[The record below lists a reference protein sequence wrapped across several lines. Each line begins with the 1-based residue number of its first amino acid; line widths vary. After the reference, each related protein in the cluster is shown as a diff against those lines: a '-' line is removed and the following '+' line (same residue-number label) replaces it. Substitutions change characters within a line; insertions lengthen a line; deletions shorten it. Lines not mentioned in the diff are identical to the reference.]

1 MGQEGLHLDG
11 EPFCLLLC
19 GGIRQRKTKA
29 PSSLPVRTAGGR
41 ILNCVTYDTFVRI
54 SINILFL
61 LFFINERLRQ
71 EPGGQGT
78 DGSQERQRGKGPC
91 PGLGK
96 ARLLGKGKQ
105 RPGDQLEQGPAHE
118 HRGSRPER
126 MSSRMKR

>member
-29 PSSLPVRTAGGR
+29 PSSLSVRTAGGR

-61 LFFINERLRQ
+61 LLSLFSVCYDICAHVDTRNTPQEGHGARRVPRL
-71 EPGGQGT
+71 EGT
-78 DGSQERQRGKGPC
+78 AGI
-91 PGLGK
+91 
-96 ARLLGKGKQ
+96 LL
-105 RPGDQLEQGPAHE
+105 DN
-118 HRGSRPER
+118 
-126 MSSRMKR
+126 